1 MSLFAETLLLTLKL
15 SALATALLLAI
26 GVPLAYWLAHTPS
39 RTKPLVETLVSMPM
53 VLPPSVIGFY
63 LLVAFNPEDVF
74 GKWLD
79 SVLHLRLVFTF
90 EGLVVASVLYSLPFM
105 VRPVQAG
112 FESLPSSLREAS
124 YTLGKSRVQTLWRVL
139 LPNMK
144 PALLTA
150 GILSFA
156 HTIGE
161 FGIVLMIGGNI
172 PGTTRVAS
180 IAIYDEV
187 ESLHYG
193 MANRYSLVLL
203 SITFVILLAVSLIN
217 KKQVRSI

>member
-144 PALLTA
+144 PALLTG